1 MMKKKKF
8 PFRVTT
14 AVLLSASAV
23 LLIGSTVGSTRA
35 ALTYYSE
42 NYGAEVTVSNI
53 GVSLLENGETVSR
66 RDYDSNGE
74 WNETSGALL
83 ADLQEETI
91 VPGKEYDE
99 ALAVSNSGSIDS
111 YVRVILNK
119 SWTDSEGSTDSN
131 LSPDL
136 IDLNLLTDNGWIIDE
151 DASTAERTILYY
163 TNILP
168 AGETT
173 PALSDTVRIDPAV
186 ADKVTEEVTTDE
198 NGYKTITFTYAYD
211 GYTFELEAEVNAVQT
226 HNAQDAIKSAWGV
239 DVDVADDGTISLRKE
254 GAE

>member
-119 SWTDSEGSTDSN
+119 SWTDSEGSTDPN

-186 ADKVTEEVTTDE
+186 ADKVTEEVATDE
-198 NGYKTITFTYAYD
+198 NGYKTITFTYD

-239 DVDVADDGTISLRKE
+239 DVDVADDGTISLR
-254 GAE
+254 

>member
-91 VPGKEYDE
+91 VPGREYDE

-119 SWTDSEGSTDSN
+119 SWTDSEGSTDPN
-131 LSPDL
+131 LSPEL

-186 ADKVTEEVTTDE
+186 ADKVTEEVATDE
-198 NGYKTITFTYAYD
+198 NGYKTITFTYVYD

-239 DVDVADDGTISLRKE
+239 DVDVADDGTISLR
-254 GAE
+254 

>member
-1 MMKKKKF
+1 MKKKKF

-23 LLIGSTVGSTRA
+23 LLIGSTVGSNRA

-74 WNETSGALL
+74 WNETIGTLL

-119 SWTDSEGSTDSN
+119 SWTDSEGSTDPN
-131 LSPDL
+131 LSPEL

-239 DVDVADDGTISLRKE
+239 DVDVADDGTISLR
-254 GAE
+254 

>member
-91 VPGKEYDE
+91 VPGREYDE

-119 SWTDSEGSTDSN
+119 SWTDSEGSTDPN
-131 LSPDL
+131 LSPEL

-173 PALSDTVRIDPAV
+173 PALSDTVRIDPSV

-239 DVDVADDGTISLRKE
+239 DVDVADDGTISLR
-254 GAE
+254 

>member
-1 MMKKKKF
+1 MKKKKF

-74 WNETSGALL
+74 WNETIGTLL

-119 SWTDSEGSTDSN
+119 SWTDSEGSFHS
-131 LSPDL
+131 
-136 IDLNLLTDNGWIIDE
+136 
-151 DASTAERTILYY
+151 
-163 TNILP
+163 
-168 AGETT
+168 
-173 PALSDTVRIDPAV
+173 
-186 ADKVTEEVTTDE
+186 
-198 NGYKTITFTYAYD
+198 
-211 GYTFELEAEVNAVQT
+211 
-226 HNAQDAIKSAWGV
+226 
-239 DVDVADDGTISLRKE
+239 
-254 GAE
+254 GAEDPVLHKYPSGGRDDPGAVRYGADRSGGCG

>member
-1 MMKKKKF
+1 MKKKKF

-14 AVLLSASAV
+14 AGLLSASAV

-91 VPGKEYDE
+91 VPGKKYDE

-119 SWTDSEGSTDSN
+119 SWTDSEGSTDQN
-131 LSPDL
+131 LSPEL

-151 DASTAERTILYY
+151 GASTAERTILYY

-239 DVDVADDGTISLRKE
+239 DVDVADDGTISLR
-254 GAE
+254 

>member
-1 MMKKKKF
+1 MKKKKF

-74 WNETSGALL
+74 WNETIGTLL

-119 SWTDSEGSTDSN
+119 SWTDSEGSTDPN
-131 LSPDL
+131 LSPEL

-151 DASTAERTILYY
+151 DDSTAERTILYY

-239 DVDVADDGTISLRKE
+239 DVDVADDGTISLR
-254 GAE
+254 

>member
-1 MMKKKKF
+1 MKKKKF

-74 WNETSGALL
+74 WNETIGTLL

-119 SWTDSEGSTDSN
+119 SWTDSEGSTDQN
-131 LSPDL
+131 LSPEL

-239 DVDVADDGTISLRKE
+239 DVDVADDGTISLR
-254 GAE
+254 

>member
-1 MMKKKKF
+1 MKKKKF

-111 YVRVILNK
+111 NVRVILNK
-119 SWTDSEGSTDSN
+119 SWTDSEGSTDPN

-186 ADKVTEEVTTDE
+186 ADKVTEEVATDE

-239 DVDVADDGTISLRKE
+239 DVDVADDGTISLR
-254 GAE
+254 

>member
-1 MMKKKKF
+1 MKKKKF

-14 AVLLSASAV
+14 AVLLSTSAV

-119 SWTDSEGSTDSN
+119 SWTDSEGSTDPN
-131 LSPDL
+131 LSPEL

-173 PALSDTVRIDPAV
+173 PALSDTVRIDPSV
-186 ADKVTEEVTTDE
+186 ADKVTEEVATDE

-239 DVDVADDGTISLRKE
+239 DVNVSDDETTMSLQ
-254 GAE
+254 

>member
-1 MMKKKKF
+1 MKKKKF

-74 WNETSGALL
+74 WNEISGALL

-119 SWTDSEGSTDSN
+119 SWTDSEGSTDPN
-131 LSPDL
+131 LSPEL

-186 ADKVTEEVTTDE
+186 ADKVTEEVATDE

-239 DVDVADDGTISLRKE
+239 DVDVADDGTISLR
-254 GAE
+254 

>member
-1 MMKKKKF
+1 MKKKKF

-91 VPGKEYDE
+91 VPGKAYDE

-119 SWTDSEGSTDSN
+119 SWTDSEGSTDPN

-186 ADKVTEEVTTDE
+186 ADKVTEEVATDK

-239 DVDVADDGTISLRKE
+239 DVDVADDGTISLR
-254 GAE
+254 

>member
-119 SWTDSEGSTDSN
+119 SWTDSEGSTDPN
-131 LSPDL
+131 LSPAL
-136 IDLNLLTDNGWIIDE
+136 IDLDFTQDSGWIVDE

-163 TNILP
+163 SEILP
-168 AGETT
+168 AGDTT
-173 PALSDTVRIDPAV
+173 PALSDTIRIDPSV
-186 ADKVTEEVTTDE
+186 ANKVEETVTIDE
-198 NGYKTITFTYAYD
+198 NGYKTITFTYAYN
-211 GYTFELEAEVNAVQT
+211 GYTFQLDAEVHAVQT
-226 HNAQDAIKSAWGV
+226 HNAQEAIKSAWGV
-239 DVDVADDGTISLRKE
+239 DVEVDADGTLRLR
-254 GAE
+254 

>member
-1 MMKKKKF
+1 MKKKKF
-8 PFRVTT
+8 PFKITT
-14 AVLLSASAV
+14 VALLSASAV
-23 LLIGSTVGSTRA
+23 LLIGSAVGSTRA
-35 ALTYYSE
+35 ALTYYSD
-42 NYGAEVTVSNI
+42 NYSAQMTVSNI

-119 SWTDSEGSTDSN
+119 SWTDSEGSTDPN

-186 ADKVTEEVTTDE
+186 ADKVTEEVATDE

-239 DVDVADDGTISLRKE
+239 DVDVADDGTISLR
-254 GAE
+254 

>member
-119 SWTDSEGSTDSN
+119 SWTDSEGSTDPN

-239 DVDVADDGTISLRKE
+239 DVDVADDGTISLR
-254 GAE
+254 

>member
-8 PFRVTT
+8 PFRATT

-119 SWTDSEGSTDSN
+119 SWTDSEGSTDPN
-131 LSPDL
+131 LSPEL

-186 ADKVTEEVTTDE
+186 ADKVTEEVATDE

-239 DVDVADDGTISLRKE
+239 DVDVADDGTISLR
-254 GAE
+254 

>member
-91 VPGKEYDE
+91 VPGREYDE

-119 SWTDSEGSTDSN
+119 SWTDSEGNTDPN
-131 LSPDL
+131 LSPEL
-136 IDLNLLTDNGWIIDE
+136 IDLNLLTENGWIIDE

-168 AGETT
+168 AGDTT

-239 DVDVADDGTISLRKE
+239 DVDVADDGTISLR
-254 GAE
+254 

>member
-1 MMKKKKF
+1 MKKKKF

-74 WNETSGALL
+74 WNETIGTLL

-119 SWTDSEGSTDSN
+119 SWTDSEGSTDPN
-131 LSPDL
+131 LSPEL

-186 ADKVTEEVTTDE
+186 ADKVTEEVAIDE

-239 DVDVADDGTISLRKE
+239 DVDVADDGTISLR
-254 GAE
+254 

>member
-1 MMKKKKF
+1 MKKKKF

-83 ADLQEETI
+83 AALQEETI

-119 SWTDSEGSTDSN
+119 SWTDSEGSTDPN
-131 LSPDL
+131 LSPEL

-186 ADKVTEEVTTDE
+186 ADKVTEEVATDE

-239 DVDVADDGTISLRKE
+239 DVDVADDGTISLR
-254 GAE
+254 

>member
-1 MMKKKKF
+1 MKKKKF

-91 VPGKEYDE
+91 VPGREYDE

-119 SWTDSEGSTDSN
+119 SWTDSEGSTDPN
-131 LSPDL
+131 LSPEL
-136 IDLNLLTDNGWIIDE
+136 IDLNLLTENGWIIDE

-186 ADKVTEEVTTDE
+186 ADKVTEEVAIDE

-239 DVDVADDGTISLRKE
+239 DVDVADDGTISLR
-254 GAE
+254 

>member
-1 MMKKKKF
+1 MKKKKF

-119 SWTDSEGSTDSN
+119 SWTDSEGSTDQN
-131 LSPDL
+131 LSPEL

-198 NGYKTITFTYAYD
+198 NGYKTITFAYAYD

-239 DVDVADDGTISLRKE
+239 DVDVADDGTISLR
-254 GAE
+254 

>member
-1 MMKKKKF
+1 MKKKKF
-8 PFRVTT
+8 PFRITT

-74 WNETSGALL
+74 WNEISGALL

-119 SWTDSEGSTDSN
+119 SWTDSEGSTDPN
-131 LSPDL
+131 LSPEL

-186 ADKVTEEVTTDE
+186 ADKVTEEVATDE

-239 DVDVADDGTISLRKE
+239 DVDVAEDGTISLR
-254 GAE
+254 

>member
-1 MMKKKKF
+1 MKKKKF

-74 WNETSGALL
+74 WNETIGTLL

-119 SWTDSEGSTDSN
+119 SWTDSEGSTDPN
-131 LSPDL
+131 LSPEL

-211 GYTFELEAEVNAVQT
+211 GYTFDLEAEVNAVQT

-239 DVDVADDGTISLRKE
+239 DVDVADDGTISLR
-254 GAE
+254 

>member
-74 WNETSGALL
+74 WNETIGTLL

-119 SWTDSEGSTDSN
+119 SWTDSEGSTDPN
-131 LSPDL
+131 LSPEL

-239 DVDVADDGTISLRKE
+239 DVDVADDGTISLR
-254 GAE
+254 

>member
-1 MMKKKKF
+1 MKKKKF

-119 SWTDSEGSTDSN
+119 SWTDSEGSTDPN

-151 DASTAERTILYY
+151 GASTAERTILYY

-239 DVDVADDGTISLRKE
+239 DVDVADDGTISLR
-254 GAE
+254 

>member
-1 MMKKKKF
+1 MKKKKF

-74 WNETSGALL
+74 WNETIGTLL

-119 SWTDSEGSTDSN
+119 SWTDSEGSADPN
-131 LSPDL
+131 LSPEL

-239 DVDVADDGTISLRKE
+239 DVDVADDGTISLR
-254 GAE
+254 

>member
-1 MMKKKKF
+1 MKKKKF

-14 AVLLSASAV
+14 AVLLSVSAV

-119 SWTDSEGSTDSN
+119 SWTDSEGSTDPN
-131 LSPDL
+131 LSPEL

-186 ADKVTEEVTTDE
+186 ADKVTEEVATDE

-239 DVDVADDGTISLRKE
+239 DVDVADDGTISLR
-254 GAE
+254 

>member
-42 NYGAEVTVSNI
+42 NYGAEVMVSNI

-119 SWTDSEGSTDSN
+119 SWTDSEGSTDPN
-131 LSPDL
+131 LSPEL

-168 AGETT
+168 AGDTT

-239 DVDVADDGTISLRKE
+239 DVDVADDGTISLR
-254 GAE
+254 

>member
-35 ALTYYSE
+35 ALMYYSE

-119 SWTDSEGSTDSN
+119 SWTDSEGSTDQN
-131 LSPDL
+131 LSPEL

-163 TNILP
+163 TNIIP

-239 DVDVADDGTISLRKE
+239 DVDVADDGTISLR
-254 GAE
+254 

>member
-23 LLIGSTVGSTRA
+23 LLIGSAVGSTRA
-35 ALTYYSE
+35 ALTYYSD
-42 NYGAEVTVSNI
+42 NYSAQMTVSNI

-119 SWTDSEGSTDSN
+119 SWTDSEGSTDPN
-131 LSPDL
+131 LSPEL

-239 DVDVADDGTISLRKE
+239 DVDVADDGTISLR
-254 GAE
+254 

>member
-1 MMKKKKF
+1 MKKKKF

-74 WNETSGALL
+74 WNETIGMLL

-119 SWTDSEGSTDSN
+119 SWTDSEGSTDPN
-131 LSPDL
+131 LSPEL

-168 AGETT
+168 AGDTT

-186 ADKVTEEVTTDE
+186 ADKVTEEVATDE

-239 DVDVADDGTISLRKE
+239 DVDVADDGTISLR
-254 GAE
+254 

>member
-8 PFRVTT
+8 PFKITT
-14 AVLLSASAV
+14 VALLSASAV

-42 NYGAEVTVSNI
+42 NYSAQVTVSNI

-66 RDYDSNGE
+66 RDYDTNGE
-74 WNETSGALL
+74 WNETSGTLL
-83 ADLQEETI
+83 GDLKDQA
-91 VPGKEYDE
+91 VAPGKSYPEV
-99 ALAVSNSGSIDS
+99 LTVQNSGSIDS
-111 YVRVILNK
+111 YVRVILTK
-119 SWTDSEGSTDSN
+119 SWKDSEGNKDTT

-136 IDLNLLTDNGWIIDE
+136 IDLNLQTGNGWIVDE
-151 DASTAERTILYY
+151 KASTPERTILYY
-163 TNILP
+163 TQQVG

-186 ADKVTEEVTTDE
+186 ANKVEESVTTDE
-198 NGYKTITFTYAYD
+198 NGYRTITYTYAYD

-226 HNAQDAIKSAWGV
+226 HNAEDAIKSAWGT
-239 DVDVADDGTISLRKE
+239 DVTVAEDGTLSLR
-254 GAE
+254 

>member
-1 MMKKKKF
+1 MKKKKF

-119 SWTDSEGSTDSN
+119 SWTDSEGSTDQN
-131 LSPDL
+131 LSPEL

-239 DVDVADDGTISLRKE
+239 DVDVADDGTISLR
-254 GAE
+254 

>member
-1 MMKKKKF
+1 MKKKKF

-91 VPGKEYDE
+91 VPGKKYDE

-119 SWTDSEGSTDSN
+119 SWTDSEGSTDQN
-131 LSPDL
+131 LSPEL

-151 DASTAERTILYY
+151 GASTAERTILYY

-186 ADKVTEEVTTDE
+186 ADKVTEEVAIDE

-239 DVDVADDGTISLRKE
+239 DVDVADDGTISLR
-254 GAE
+254 

>member
-91 VPGKEYDE
+91 VPGKKYDE

-119 SWTDSEGSTDSN
+119 SWTDSEGSTDQN
-131 LSPDL
+131 LSPEL

-168 AGETT
+168 AGDTT

-239 DVDVADDGTISLRKE
+239 DVDVADDGTISLR
-254 GAE
+254 

>member
-1 MMKKKKF
+1 MKKKKF

-119 SWTDSEGSTDSN
+119 SWTDSEGSTDPN

-168 AGETT
+168 AGEMT

-186 ADKVTEEVTTDE
+186 ADKVTEEVATDE

-239 DVDVADDGTISLRKE
+239 GVDVADDGTISLR
-254 GAE
+254 

>member
-1 MMKKKKF
+1 MKKKKF

-74 WNETSGALL
+74 WNETIGMLL

-119 SWTDSEGSTDSN
+119 SWTDSEGNTDPN
-131 LSPDL
+131 LSPEL

-168 AGETT
+168 AGDTT

-186 ADKVTEEVTTDE
+186 ADKVTEEVATDE

-239 DVDVADDGTISLRKE
+239 DVDVADDGTISLR
-254 GAE
+254 